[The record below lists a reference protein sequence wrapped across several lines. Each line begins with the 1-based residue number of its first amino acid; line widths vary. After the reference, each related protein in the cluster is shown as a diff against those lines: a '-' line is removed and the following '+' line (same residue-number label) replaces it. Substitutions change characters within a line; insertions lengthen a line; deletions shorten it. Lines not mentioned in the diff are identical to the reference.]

1 MLIMIKNE
9 LIVNLIAEVVAN
21 SRDKSFKLK
30 KSINLELI
38 WLNKFVSQISLHPC
52 NWFCNWSYV

>member
-30 KSINLELI
+30 KSINLRRYHLDA
-38 WLNKFVSQISLHPC
+38 N
-52 NWFCNWSYV
+52 YD

>member
-38 WLNKFVSQISLHPC
+38 WLNKFVL
-52 NWFCNWSYV
+52 